1 MGAGD
6 YPMSSSEE
14 LSNIVG
20 ETGKLQLRLIKDTLP
35 VNKSEIVKDYH
46 IWFILYDL
54 DCYPSIRDTMSLIN
68 FDWTTNYRENNYD
81 EAKKC
86 WIQRCQTAL

>member
-46 IWFILYDL
+46 IGFILYDL

-68 FDWTTNYRENNYD
+68 FD
-81 EAKKC
+81 
-86 WIQRCQTAL
+86 